1 MGAHVAPA
9 MPGTPKLSLLDLI
22 PVAEGQSSAEAIAA
36 SRRLVQRA
44 DELGFHRYWVAE
56 HHNTQLVASTT
67 PPVLL
72 AALGA
77 GTKRIR
83 LGSGGVM
90 LPNHA
95 PFVVAE
101 QFAAL
106 ESLYPGRI
114 DLGLGRAPGTDPFTS
129 AALRRDLARDRV
141 DEFPN
146 DVLELMGFLG
156 DVRDEHDREVLARLR
171 VTPDAATHPQIW
183 LLGSS
188 LYGAEL
194 AAAFGLPY
202 TFAHHFAMHADPKAA
217 ADHYRAHFV
226 PSPVL
231 AEPHFMVSVSA
242 IAAETVEEAT
252 RLALPSRAAMHQI
265 RFGKPTRV
273 LTPEG
278 AGAYATRMQDRS
290 LYDATTGTQLVGT
303 PQMVADGIDR
313 LVERTG
319 ADEVILAATTH
330 DVEVRIRTIE
340 ALAEL
345 RDPAA
350 WEPRTSVGAHPHN

>member
-1 MGAHVAPA
+1 MVRVAPT
-9 MPGTPKLSLLDLI
+9 MPGTPTLSVLDLI
-22 PVAEGQSSAEAIAA
+22 PVAEGQSSADAVAA
-36 SRRLVQRA
+36 SARLVRRA
-44 DELGFHRYWVAE
+44 DELGYHRYWVAE
-56 HHNTQLVASTT
+56 HHNTELVASTT

-77 GTKRIR
+77 GTQRIR

-95 PFVVAE
+95 PFVIAE
-101 QFAAL
+101 QFATL

-114 DLGLGRAPGTDPFTS
+114 DLGLGRAPGTDPFT
-129 AALRRDLARDRV
+129 AAAMRRDLSRDRV

-146 DVLELMGFLG
+146 DVLELMGYLG
-156 DVRDEHDREVLARLR
+156 DVRAEHDREVLNRLR
-171 VTPDAATHPQIW
+171 VSPGAKTNPQIW

-217 ADHYRAHFV
+217 ADHYRDHFV

-242 IAAETVEEAT
+242 IAAETVDEAT

-265 RFGKPTRV
+265 RFGRPTRV
-273 LTPEG
+273 LSPEG
-278 AGAYATRMQDRS
+278 AAAYADRMQDRS

-303 PQMVADGIDR
+303 PEMVADGIDR
-313 LVERTG
+313 LIERTG

-340 ALAEL
+340 AIAEL

-350 WEPRTSVGAHPHN
+350 WEPRATVGAHPHN

>member
-1 MGAHVAPA
+1 
-9 MPGTPKLSLLDLI
+9 
-22 PVAEGQSSAEAIAA
+22 
-36 SRRLVQRA
+36 
-44 DELGFHRYWVAE
+44 
-56 HHNTQLVASTT
+56 
-67 PPVLL
+67 
-72 AALGA
+72 
-77 GTKRIR
+77 
-83 LGSGGVM
+83 
-90 LPNHA
+90 
-95 PFVVAE
+95 
-101 QFAAL
+101 
-106 ESLYPGRI
+106 
-114 DLGLGRAPGTDPFTS
+114 
-129 AALRRDLARDRV
+129 
-141 DEFPN
+141 
-146 DVLELMGFLG
+146 
-156 DVRDEHDREVLARLR
+156 
-171 VTPDAATHPQIW
+171 
-183 LLGSS
+183 
-188 LYGAEL
+188 
-194 AAAFGLPY
+194 
-202 TFAHHFAMHADPKAA
+202 
-217 ADHYRAHFV
+217 
-226 PSPVL
+226 
-231 AEPHFMVSVSA
+231 MVSVSA

-278 AGAYATRMQDRS
+278 AAAYATRMQDRS

>member
-1 MGAHVAPA
+1 M
-9 MPGTPKLSLLDLI
+9 LDLI
-22 PVAEGQSSAEAIAA
+22 PVAEGQSSADAIAA

-44 DELGFHRYWVAE
+44 DELGYHRYWVAE

-77 GTKRIR
+77 GTRRIR

-114 DLGLGRAPGTDPFTS
+114 DLGLGRAPGTDPFTA
-129 AALRRDLARDRV
+129 AALRRDVSRERV

-156 DVRDEHDREVLARLR
+156 DVRDEHDRDVLARLR

-194 AAAFGLPY
+194 AAAYGLPY

-217 ADHYRAHFV
+217 ADHYREHFV

-231 AEPHFMVSVSA
+231 SEPYFMVSVSA
-242 IAAETVEEAT
+242 IAAETADEAT

-265 RFGKPTRV
+265 RFGRPTRV
-273 LTPEG
+273 LSPEG
-278 AGAYATRMQDRS
+278 AAAYANRIQDRS

-303 PQMVADGIDR
+303 ATTVAEGIDR
-313 LVERTG
+313 LIERTG

-330 DVEVRIRTIE
+330 DVEVRLRTIE
-340 ALAEL
+340 ALAQL

-350 WEPRTSVGAHPHN
+350 WAPRAPETLATHATVGAHPHN

>member
-1 MGAHVAPA
+1 MVRVAPT
-9 MPGTPKLSLLDLI
+9 MPGTPTISVLDLI
-22 PVAEGQSSAEAIAA
+22 PVAEGQSSADAVAA
-36 SRRLVQRA
+36 SARLVRRA
-44 DELGFHRYWVAE
+44 DELGYHRYWVAE
-56 HHNTQLVASTT
+56 HHNTELVASTT

-77 GTKRIR
+77 GTQRIR

-95 PFVVAE
+95 PFVIAE
-101 QFAAL
+101 QFATL

-114 DLGLGRAPGTDPFTS
+114 DLGLGRAPGTDPFT
-129 AALRRDLARDRV
+129 AAAMRRDLSRDRV

-146 DVLELMGFLG
+146 DVLELMGYLG
-156 DVRDEHDREVLARLR
+156 DVRAEHDREVLNRLR
-171 VTPDAATHPQIW
+171 VSPGAKTNPQIW

-217 ADHYRAHFV
+217 ADHYRDHFV

-242 IAAETVEEAT
+242 IAAETVDEAT

-265 RFGKPTRV
+265 RFGRPTRV
-273 LTPEG
+273 LSPEG
-278 AGAYATRMQDRS
+278 AAAYADRMQDRS

-303 PQMVADGIDR
+303 PEMVADGIDR
-313 LVERTG
+313 LIERTG

-350 WEPRTSVGAHPHN
+350 SEPRATVGAHPHN